1 MWQQQKHRRQKG
13 EKWKH
18 TLSDPYIIHEVL
30 EHYLKTERKPKI
42 HNTKPRPTTQNL
54 LNNQK
59 KKKSK
64 KGGRKKQRTDG
75 TNGIRISGWLK
86 PNYINAHIKC
96 KWSKHSNSKADIVRH
111 SFKNS
116 AKWDKF
122 KKKKKP
128 DNSKYRQK
136 YGAARILIYCQW
148 EVAPLWKT
156 AWQYRLKLNICMPR
170 NPAILL
176 SRNAYICSPKHVKKQ
191 KKAYN
196 STCVIAKTW
205 RVFISSSTLDW
216 INCGTFTQWNIIR
229 QQQKKTKQLPYATTW
244 VNLTK

>member
-1 MWQQQKHRRQKG
+1 ML
-13 EKWKH
+13 
-18 TLSDPYIIHEVL
+18 TLSVNDPNTLIQRQTLLDIVL
-30 EHYLKTERKPKI
+30 KI
-42 HNTKPRPTTQNL
+42 Q
-54 LNNQK
+54 Q
-59 KKKSK
+59 
-64 KGGRKKQRTDG
+64 
-75 TNGIRISGWLK
+75 NGINLR
-86 PNYINAHIKC
+86 
-96 KWSKHSNSKADIVRH
+96 
-111 SFKNS
+111 
-116 AKWDKF
+116 
-122 KKKKKP
+122 KKKKP

-170 NPAILL
+170 NPVILL

-216 INCGTFTQWNIIR
+216 INCGTFTQWNIIW